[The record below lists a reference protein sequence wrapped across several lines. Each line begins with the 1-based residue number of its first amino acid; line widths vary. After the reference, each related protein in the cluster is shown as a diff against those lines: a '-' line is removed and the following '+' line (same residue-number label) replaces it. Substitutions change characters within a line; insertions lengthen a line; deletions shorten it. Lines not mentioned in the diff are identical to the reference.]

1 MLSLSLCTQS
11 IDRSDTLS
19 TGRSIIRDDRD
30 DEDDDGDDDDDDDDD
45 DDADDI
51 FSLC

>member
-30 DEDDDGDDDDDDDDD
+30 DDNDDDDCEDDDDDDDDD
-45 DDADDI
+45 D
-51 FSLC
+51 